1 MKNKYNDMKVEE
13 LEKVYEDLSDE
24 LRDMKFRQ
32 VVGELNNP
40 MRKRTVRRSM
50 AQVLTILNEYKKG
63 IRKKAE

>member
-24 LRDMKFRQ
+24 LRDLKFRQ

-40 MRKRTVRRSM
+40 MRKRIVRRSM
-50 AQVLTILNEYKKG
+50 AQVLTILNEYNKG